1 MTTPVDISVTRGKLH
16 ATRRAP
22 RTADE
27 GVVVYMLPSDLPVS
41 LSGHDIAIIREGFT
55 HQHPQGLW
63 CGFTLLGEQ
72 RDAATGE
79 PFSASR
85 VVLFTFGTRQP
96 YFNLTRRLDGS
107 YVLTD
112 RSGHV
117 LRQTND
123 LRQLLSV
130 FELNLPTLH

>member
-1 MTTPVDISVTRGKLH
+1 MTTPVDISVTRGKSL
-16 ATRRAP
+16 ATQRAP
-22 RTADE
+22 KGAEE
-27 GVVVYMLPSDLPVS
+27 GVIVYMLPSDLPVS
-41 LSGHDIAIIREGFT
+41 LSLNDIAILHEAFAQQ
-55 HQHPQGLW
+55 HQQGLW

-72 RDAATGE
+72 RDAITGDPFRAT
-79 PFSASR
+79 R

-96 YFNLTRRLDGS
+96 YFNLTRWLDGS

-112 RSGHV
+112 RTGHT

-123 LRQLLSV
+123 LRQLLTI